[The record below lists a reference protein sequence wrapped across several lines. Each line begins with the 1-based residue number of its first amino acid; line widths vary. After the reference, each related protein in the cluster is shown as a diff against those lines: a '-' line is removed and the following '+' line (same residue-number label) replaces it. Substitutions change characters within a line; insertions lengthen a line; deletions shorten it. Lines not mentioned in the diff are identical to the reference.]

1 MKEKEA
7 EMGDTAG
14 TTLSLEQVT
23 GIISQAKSAG
33 ANPIVIGIQIFN
45 SLGDSVTLAGDTLR
59 LALTSAG
66 IPITGPLVSLVDAIQ
81 SVSKTADHVSIALT
95 EDTETTVNNNRIRF
109 KEEVSFDV
117 NKTAD
122 SPALNSIAGV
132 AAHKMMTWINIQS
145 IQLTQNQ
152 GRWSV
157 AVGTS
162 VKTINFD
169 LS

>member
-14 TTLSLEQVT
+14 ATLSLEQVT

-59 LALTSAG
+59 LALTTAG

-95 EDTETTVNNNRIRF
+95 DDTETSVNNNRIRF
-109 KEEVSFDV
+109 KAEVSFDV

-122 SPALNSIAGV
+122 SPALNNIVGV

-145 IQLTQNQ
+145 IHLTQNQ